1 MVTMSPWMQKILVGV
16 IASLTAAGIA
26 AWSNIVIKNNETSAR
41 IEAKV
46 EDIGRDFDRFVD
58 LRYQADMD
66 GIGEDMARLDVR
78 IDKALDRATG
88 S

>member
-1 MVTMSPWMQKILVGV
+1 VVTMSPWMQKILVGV